1 MTERMTEERW
11 REIRDSQRR
20 EYNRM
25 IAETDPPSW
34 EYDAIEDLAAEAERA
49 LAELAAAKA
58 ENERMREAL
67 RDIAYNTSTSIPFA
81 APPETFIVGQLH
93 SCIRKAARALT
104 PEPAP

>member
-1 MTERMTEERW
+1 MTERMTEGRW

-58 ENERMREAL
+58 ENERLAAWLTHIKSTGDEFGFIAEEAL
-67 RDIAYNTSTSIPFA
+67 DGTPF
-81 APPETFIVGQLH
+81 
-93 SCIRKAARALT
+93 T